1 MATADATPILVLK
14 GFLTNHSRHRQ
25 QPEESS
31 ITNSQLV
38 LFYLMVFKI
47 AYALKIVLPRRCY
60 DNIVP
65 AWCQEISFF

>member
-14 GFLTNHSRHRQ
+14 RFLTNHSRHRQ

-47 AYALKIVLPRRCY
+47 AYAAKIVLPRRCY

-65 AWCQEISFF
+65 ASCQEISFF